1 MKKKS
6 SMQMKKRMSPAK
18 INKGLEKA
26 AASGKLDKNP
36 KFKAVV
42 EKAAKKRKDDTPAM
56 LKKSMAQL
64 KKSMAQLMKDDKV
77 AMKLKKDGAMMMKK
91 ASATMMKNKKSMATM
106 KKKSAMMMKS
116 MAKMGHKKK

>member
-64 KKSMAQLMKDDKV
+64 KRWCYDDEKSICYYDEKQKVNGYDEEKVSYDDEV
-77 AMKLKKDGAMMMKK
+77 YG
-91 ASATMMKNKKSMATM
+91 
-106 KKKSAMMMKS
+106 
-116 MAKMGHKKK
+116 

>member
-6 SMQMKKRMSPAK
+6 SMQMKKKMSPAK

-42 EKAAKKRKDDTPAM
+42 EKAARKRKDDTPAM
-56 LKKSMAQL
+56 LKKSMATL
-64 KKSMAQLMKDDKV
+64 KKSMAMLMKDDKA

-91 ASATMMKNKKSMATM
+91 MASAAKMGH
-106 KKKSAMMMKS
+106 KSAV
-116 MAKMGHKKK
+116 KMGHKKK

>member
-6 SMQMKKRMSPAK
+6 SMQMKKKMSPAK

-42 EKAAKKRKDDTPAM
+42 EKAARKRKGGDTPAM
-56 LKKSMAQL
+56 LKKSMATL
-64 KKSMAQLMKDDKV
+64 KKSMAMLMKDDKV

-91 ASATMMKNKKSMATM
+91 ASATMMKNKKSMAAM
-106 KKKSAMMMKS
+106 KKKSAMMMK
-116 MAKMGHKKK
+116 KMKK

>member
-6 SMQMKKRMSPAK
+6 SMQMKKKMSPAK

-42 EKAAKKRKDDTPAM
+42 EKAARKRKQMPR
-56 LKKSMAQL
+56 
-64 KKSMAQLMKDDKV
+64 
-77 AMKLKKDGAMMMKK
+77 KLLPPNQNDY
-91 ASATMMKNKKSMATM
+91 NN
-106 KKKSAMMMKS
+106 
-116 MAKMGHKKK
+116 